1 VEESGIIDD
10 MESDL
15 GWTFSPAVQLI
26 YAEESARRRALEERQ
41 MMGSMVR
48 IALTIF
54 LSAAAWGQ
62 TQPPQTSSPPPNPS
76 ARPQFTPE
84 QIEKYRKETEERQ
97 RNDWAWLARYRDANA
112 KLGAPATGETR
123 VVFIGDSITEAWPR
137 DPQQFFPGKPYIGRG
152 ISGQTTPQILVRFQ
166 QDVVALK
173 PKVVVINAGTNDIAG
188 NTGPST
194 LEMIE
199 DNLKSMAQ
207 IAGANGIKV
216 VLASVT
222 PAYDYPWRQGL
233 EPAEK
238 IVALNEWMKSYCAQ
252 QSCIYCD
259 YFTALADEKHAMKE
273 GLSSDGVHPN
283 NAGYAIMQR
292 IAEKAIAQALAK

>member
-1 VEESGIIDD
+1 
-10 MESDL
+10 M
-15 GWTFSPAVQLI
+15 TRLI
-26 YAEESARRRALEERQ
+26 
-41 MMGSMVR
+41 VR
-48 IALTIF
+48 TALTII

-62 TQPPQTSSPPPNPS
+62 TPTPQTSSPPPNPS
-76 ARPQFTPE
+76 ARLQFTPE
-84 QIEKYRKETEERQ
+84 QIEGFRKDAEERQ
-97 RNDWAWLARYRDANA
+97 RNDWAWLARYREANA
-112 KLGAPATGETR
+112 KLGAPAAGETR
-123 VVFIGDSITEAWPR
+123 VVFIGDSITDAWPR
-137 DPQQFFPGKPYIGRG
+137 NPELFFPGKSYIGRG
-152 ISGQTTPQILVRFQ
+152 ISGQTTPQMLLRFQ

-207 IAGANGIKV
+207 IAAANGIKV

-222 PAYDYPWRQGL
+222 PAYDYPWKQGL

-238 IVALNEWMKSYCAQ
+238 IVALNEWMQSYCVQ
-252 QSCIYCD
+252 QGCVYCD

-283 NAGYAIMQR
+283 KAGYAIMQS
-292 IAEKAIAQALAK
+292 IAEKAIAQALAN